1 MAQRRWRMANEQ
13 RMLSAPKPGNNS
25 PLHLIGYLLSILHI
39 GCCMLHDSRILDE
52 FEKAKQAYEASLA
65 AAKSSSQSKLRDGAS
80 ANEDNSAAAAAANV
94 QTTLEAVV
102 DAFLTDP
109 VNFKAG
115 NVAPKKTLAQE
126 AVNAIAIDRE
136 KDDQGHRV
144 LTEDI
149 KNRHRE
155 KEQLLVRLH
164 HFNDFSVSE

>member
-1 MAQRRWRMANEQ
+1 
-13 RMLSAPKPGNNS
+13 
-25 PLHLIGYLLSILHI
+25 
-39 GCCMLHDSRILDE
+39 MLHDSRILDE

-80 ANEDNSAAAAAANV
+80 ANEDNSAAANV

-155 KEQLLVRLH
+155 KEQLLVKLRHL
-164 HFNDFSVSE
+164 NDCFV

>member
-1 MAQRRWRMANEQ
+1 
-13 RMLSAPKPGNNS
+13 
-25 PLHLIGYLLSILHI
+25 
-39 GCCMLHDSRILDE
+39 MLHDSRILDE
-52 FEKAKQAYEASLA
+52 FDKAKQAYEASLA
-65 AAKSSSQSKLRDGAS
+65 AAKSSSQSKLRNRMDQRGERVS
-80 ANEDNSAAAAAANV
+80 GNEDNSAAAAAANV

-115 NVAPKKTLAQE
+115 NVAPKKNRTQQ
-126 AVNAIAIDRE
+126 AVNAIAVDKE
-136 KDDQGHRV
+136 MDDKGHRV

-164 HFNDFSVSE
+164 HLNDFSVSE

>member
-1 MAQRRWRMANEQ
+1 
-13 RMLSAPKPGNNS
+13 
-25 PLHLIGYLLSILHI
+25 
-39 GCCMLHDSRILDE
+39 MLHDSRILDE
-52 FEKAKQAYEASLA
+52 FEKAKKAFEASLA
-65 AAKSSSQSKLRDGAS
+65 AAKSSSQSKLRNRMDQRGERVS
-80 ANEDNSAAAAAANV
+80 GNEDNSAAAAAANV

-109 VNFKAG
+109 VNFKAE

-144 LTEDI
+144 LTEDM

-155 KEQLLVRLH
+155 KEQLFVRLH